1 MSGLHGQFGL
11 WEGVLRLEQCLDH
24 TVWTLGESSP
34 TQTMSGSHSLDFG
47 REFSDSSNI
56 WISQFGL
63 WGKSSPTQA
72 MSGSHSLDFGGRVL
86 RLKQCL
92 DYTDSLDFGR
102 EFSDSS
108 NVWIIQFGLWG
119 RVLRLKQCLD
129 YTDSLDFWSEFSHS
143 SGGYMNS
150 WTLGERFSTH
160 HVVNL
165 CS

>member
-72 MSGSHSLDFGGRVL
+72 MSGLHG
-86 RLKQCL
+86 
-92 DYTDSLDFGR
+92 
-102 EFSDSS
+102 
-108 NVWIIQFGLWG
+108 QFGLWEG
-119 RVLRLKQCLD
+119 VLRLEQCLD
-129 YTDSLDFWSEFSHS
+129 HTV
-143 SGGYMNS
+143 
-150 WTLGERFSTH
+150 WTLGESSPTQAMSGLHGQFG
-160 HVVNL
+160 L
-165 CS
+165 LE